1 MLANLQAKDGM
12 FCGAVLAGAASFLDI
27 FRVAFIGHR
36 EVNNFS
42 IVERELDSIVERL
55 IEGKEYVEFYM
66 GRNGEFDIMAA
77 SAVKRIQ
84 NQLGD
89 HNSCLILVLPYEM
102 ADMPYLEE
110 YYQEIVFP
118 LSKNAFPKAAI
129 EKRNQWLL
137 DNCDLL
143 VAYVEHTNGGAAKLL
158 GRAIRMHKDFYLI
171 DTHNKTE

>member
-1 MLANLQAKDGM
+1 M

-77 SAVKRIQ
+77 SAVNGYKI
-84 NQLGD
+84 NW
-89 HNSCLILVLPYEM
+89 VTT
-102 ADMPYLEE
+102 
-110 YYQEIVFP
+110 IV
-118 LSKNAFPKAAI
+118 A
-129 EKRNQWLL
+129 
-137 DNCDLL
+137 
-143 VAYVEHTNGGAAKLL
+143 
-158 GRAIRMHKDFYLI
+158 
-171 DTHNKTE
+171 

>member
-1 MLANLQAKDGM
+1 M

-55 IEGKEYVEFYM
+55 I
-66 GRNGEFDIMAA
+66 
-77 SAVKRIQ
+77 
-84 NQLGD
+84 
-89 HNSCLILVLPYEM
+89 M